1 MNLAPMGQVSFNMEP
16 KQTRSFSSNNQRKD
30 DYQSQ
35 FDDLLG
41 KASKKLSKEEQSSI
55 DKEAEARRVEDEE
68 ASKAR

>member
-1 MNLAPMGQVSFNMEP
+1 MNLAPMSQVSFNMEP
-16 KQTRSFSSNNQRKD
+16 KQTRSFSLNNQRKD

-55 DKEAEARRVEDEE
+55 DKQAEARRVEDEE